1 MVYMQ
6 FLSVNN
12 ILNMTLNFSSI
23 CRLCL
28 GQKDG
33 LLPLFGEDDS
43 LPARIMTFA
52 PVIKMFVGD
61 SLPAQVCHQC
71 IQQVNSSYNFKLQCE
86 SSDIALRQ
94 YLRSL
99 DSQSNSYQEEEK
111 KLYSASPSDSG
122 DECRDDMSDVKV
134 EVKDYDQQD
143 TRLPDRNFLAQALD
157 LQEKCE
163 AGSSDAKSGPKYG
176 KSHNEAKC
184 NSELP
189 SAQIADSKDGIHQ
202 VCCSHVCGK
211 VCAKNGEE
219 KKSSVKRQ
227 GAAQANGTPEKK
239 GGIRRRKNS
248 STPVRTSPKKRRGAK
263 KKENVDEYVV
273 KEEDVK
279 QEELI
284 DLPPLDGFG
293 VIDDD
298 DMIEALPMIQEKE
311 RFVCNECGNVFAQ
324 KSGLLKHLR
333 THTGEKPFCCSM
345 CGKTFRQ
352 SGNLTLHIRTHTGE
366 KPFSC
371 TQCGESFGQS
381 STLTRHMRTH
391 TGEKPFCCQ
400 VCGKSFGL
408 RNTLTLH
415 ERSHMDDKPFNCTV
429 CGKRF
434 LRSSNLNEHMRTHT
448 GEKPFSCTECGKSF
462 VRRCDHK
469 IHMRMHSGEKQF
481 ACTECGK
488 SFLRSTELKIHM
500 RLHTGEKPYSCQD
513 CGKRFIR
520 SNQLKRHKKTHMIVK
535 PF

>member
-1 MVYMQ
+1 
-6 FLSVNN
+6 
-12 ILNMTLNFSSI
+12 MTLNFSTI

-33 LLPLFGEDDS
+33 LLPLFGDDDS

-52 PVIKMFVGD
+52 PVIKMFAGD
-61 SLPAQVCHQC
+61 SLPSQVCHQC

-86 SSDIALRQ
+86 NSDIALRQ
-94 YLRSL
+94 YLREL
-99 DSQSNSYQEEEK
+99 HPQSDSYQEEDK
-111 KLYSASPSDSG
+111 KLYSASPIDSD
-122 DECRDDMSDVKV
+122 DECRDDFSDVKIDI
-134 EVKDYDQQD
+134 KDFENQE
-143 TRLPDRNFLAQALD
+143 TRLHDRNFLAQSLD
-157 LQEKCE
+157 LQDKSGP
-163 AGSSDAKSGPKYG
+163 GSSDRKIGSKRGKTHNDAKLNCEVS
-176 KSHNEAKC
+176 
-184 NSELP
+184 
-189 SAQIADSKDGIHQ
+189 SADMADSKEGIHEI
-202 VCCSHVCGK
+202 CCLHVCGK
-211 VCAKNGEE
+211 DCAENGEE
-219 KKSSVKRQ
+219 KKLTKRRQ
-227 GAAQANGTPEKK
+227 GATQVNGTAEKK
-239 GGIRRRKNS
+239 DGIRRQKNS
-248 STPVRTSPKKRRGAK
+248 SAPVCTAPKKRRGPK
-263 KKENVDEYVV
+263 KRQSVDVSVV
-273 KEEDVK
+273 KEEEVK
-279 QEELI
+279 KEEMFDI
-284 DLPPLDGFG
+284 PVLDRFG
-293 VIDDD
+293 MIDDD

-488 SFLRSTELKIHM
+488 CFLRSTELKIHM
-500 RLHTGEKPYSCQD
+500 RLHTGEKPYSCPD

-520 SNQLKRHKKTHMIVK
+520 SNQLKRHKKTHMVIK